1 MGRYE
6 IIEKGNR
13 RWKITLTY
21 VRNNFLGC
29 DIVWRE
35 GEMTWSFLRFGL
47 GLSSDFKTIILR

>member
-6 IIEKGNR
+6 ITKKGNR
-13 RWKITLTY
+13 RWKIILTY

-35 GEMTWSFLRFGL
+35 GERTQSFFVLWTWP
-47 GLSSDFKTIILR
+47 KQ